1 MTRETFTIAAV
12 AFVCQR
18 SSQLAA
24 GDAISFRIPHA
35 YIKKAKEMNGQSKS
49 HSTTGE
55 KVRRKICV
63 PIFR

>member
-35 YIKKAKEMNGQSKS
+35 YVKHRQANTDLPLVI
-49 HSTTGE
+49 HY
-55 KVRRKICV
+55 
-63 PIFR
+63 